1 MEDETLSQDSNTGFQ
16 ELMDNLKNPEKVQEA
31 TTKKVDVIVIYKKLK
46 QHYHKISHDD
56 YYSAK
61 NKLDQNVE
69 LKKSFRDEIRKI
81 ELVKDKATL
90 TDEEESEI
98 VRISELLEDQSN
110 VPEKEKI
117 VLDKINEIENAL
129 KELRILTIDSFQ

>member
-1 MEDETLSQDSNTGFQ
+1 MEEETLSQDSNTSFE
-16 ELMDNLKNPEKVQEA
+16 ELMDNLNDPEKVQKA

-90 TDEEESEI
+90 TDEEEIE
-98 VRISELLEDQSN
+98 VMRINDLLENQGN
-110 VPEKEKI
+110 VPEKERI
-117 VLDKINEIENAL
+117 ILEKINEIENAL
-129 KELRILTIDSFQ
+129 KELKILTLDAFQ